1 MTTLREAAQQA
12 LRVACMCTP
21 EQQIVKEALRAALAQ
36 QEQEPTVRFKCTVV
50 DDQHPNG
57 VPFEQWVNAPQQ
69 EAPKGGGN
77 LPPPLQAEPVQEPV
91 AYTGDVARRMREAE
105 MTFHLGMPHAVV
117 MQQMTRFHDL
127 VCAEASIKS
136 AAAFAAPPRR
146 EWQGL
151 SEEDMED
158 LLPLYSD
165 PSANTEMLEFA
176 AAIEVKLKEK
186 NA

>member
-1 MTTLREAAQQA
+1 MSTLREAAQQA
-12 LRVACMCTP
+12 LEALEETQRHRAYTQGIP
-21 EQQIVKEALRAALAQ
+21 DAITALRAALAQ
-36 QEQEPTVRFKCTVV
+36 A
-50 DDQHPNG
+50 D
-57 VPFEQWVNAPQQ
+57 
-69 EAPKGGGN
+69 
-77 LPPPLQAEPVQEPV
+77 QEPV

-127 VCAEASIKS
+127 VCAEASIK
-136 AAAFAAPPRR
+136 AAVAFAIHPPRR